1 MNRISPKSAPHCLV
15 GLLTGVLCAP
25 GAFADTAILPLED
38 LQVFAETYVQIKRQ
52 YVESRDDR
60 SLLEGA
66 IRGLVEELDE
76 YSAYLPP
83 EDFSRLQ
90 TRAEG
95 SLVGIG
101 VEIMREETQVRVV
114 SVLDDSPA
122 DEAGVQPGDHL
133 LELDGEALSDWPLA
147 KVAAQ
152 LRGRPGTWLRLSV
165 LHELTQDPEELT
177 IVRAPLRHGGV
188 RGELLEGAIAYLRV
202 AEFREPTADQLRL
215 RLETLNQDLNLRGL
229 VLDLRNNPGGRFPAA
244 LAVSDLFLSQGII
257 VSVHQRSAGAGEERT
272 EYSAE
277 PGAALAAEVPM
288 VVLVDAGSASA
299 AEIVA
304 AALQDHKRATVI
316 GTRTYGKGSVQLLIE
331 LSNGGGLKLTTAHFY
346 TPQGHPIQGVGVTP
360 DVRVESSGDDEDDAQ
375 LNEALAWIETH
386 SPRPPVSAARGANA
400 G

>member
-1 MNRISPKSAPHCLV
+1 MNRIHPKSAPHRVACL
-15 GLLTGVLCAP
+15 LACVLCAP
-25 GAFADTAILPLED
+25 GAFADADTAILPLED

-66 IRGLVEELDE
+66 IHGMLGELDE
-76 YSAYLPP
+76 NSAYLPP

-101 VEIMREETQVRVV
+101 VEIMREADRVRVV

-122 DEAGVQPGDHL
+122 AEAGVKPGDHL

-147 KVAAQ
+147 RVAAQ
-152 LRGRPGTWLRLSV
+152 LRGRPGTWLKLSV
-165 LHELTQDPEELT
+165 LHELTEDPEELT

-188 RGELLEGAIAYLRV
+188 RGELLEGRIAYLRV
-202 AEFREPTADQLRL
+202 AEFREPTAEQLRL
-215 RLETLNQDLNLRGL
+215 RLETLSGDLALRGL

-244 LAVSDLFLSQGII
+244 LAVSDIFLSQGII

-277 PGAALAAEVPM
+277 PGSLAAQVPM
-288 VVLVDAGSASA
+288 VVLVDHGSASA

-304 AALQDHKRATVI
+304 AALQDHERATVI

-346 TPQGHPIQGVGVTP
+346 TPNGHPIQGVGVTP
-360 DVRVESSGDDEDDAQ
+360 DVRVESSGSGEDDAQ
-375 LNEALAWIETH
+375 LNEALAWI
-386 SPRPPVSAARGANA
+386 SDRSR
-400 G
+400 